1 MRQLPILLITV
12 ALGVSGQACG
22 SSERA
27 HGGPEATANATTPP
41 EGVTSAS
48 AERQIITLTGCL
60 KRDVQPGTYALM
72 SVATAGVLDD
82 SSASQ
87 QQQRRADRQG
97 QSGQAQGGGAATA
110 TDTSTPASTA
120 TLASGSSYRL
130 IADDPSQKQEM
141 AKHENTRVVVRG
153 RLAAEGPVGTTGNAG
168 GAAAT
173 GAQGGTTAGG
183 TVTDS
188 SATNA
193 TVAGS
198 APSLRGLHVES
209 VKKVGESCSAQ

>member
-1 MRQLPILLITV
+1 VRQLPILLITV
-12 ALGVSGQACG
+12 ALGAGAQACSRG
-22 SSERA
+22 ERS

-41 EGVTSAS
+41 QGVTSAS

-82 SSASQ
+82 DSAA
-87 QQQRRADRQG
+87 QQRRQDTQG
-97 QSGQAQGGGAATA
+97 QRGQVPEGQAATG
-110 TDTSTPASTA
+110 TDTSTAGSAA
-120 TLASGSSYRL
+120 TLAAGSSYRL
-130 IADDPSQKQEM
+130 VADDAEHREEM
-141 AKHENTRVVVRG
+141 AKHENKRVVVRG

-168 GAAAT
+168 GAAGT
-173 GAQGGTTAGG
+173 GTQGGAGG

-188 SATNA
+188 SPTNA

-198 APSLRGLHVES
+198 APPLRGLHVES
-209 VKKVGESCSAQ
+209 VKKVGESCSAE

>member
-1 MRQLPILLITV
+1 VKQLPILVITV
-12 ALGVSGQACG
+12 ALAVGGQACG

-87 QQQRRADRQG
+87 QQRREDKQR
-97 QSGQAQGGGAATA
+97 QSGQAQGGAATA

-120 TLASGSSYRL
+120 TLSSGSSYRL
-130 IADDPSQKQEM
+130 IADDPNQKQEM

-153 RLAAEGPVGTTGNAG
+153 RLAAEGPVGTTGSAG

-173 GAQGGTTAGG
+173 GAQGGATAGG

>member
-1 MRQLPILLITV
+1 VRQLPILLITV
-12 ALGVSGQACG
+12 ALGAGAQACSRG
-22 SSERA
+22 ERS

-82 SSASQ
+82 DSAP
-87 QQQRRADRQG
+87 QQQRRQDTQG
-97 QSGQAQGGGAATA
+97 QRGQVQEGQAATG
-110 TDTSTPASTA
+110 TDTSTAGSAA
-120 TLASGSSYRL
+120 TLAAGSSYRL
-130 IADDPSQKQEM
+130 IADDAEHREEM
-141 AKHENTRVVVRG
+141 AKHENKRVVVRG

-168 GAAAT
+168 GAAGT
-173 GAQGGTTAGG
+173 GTKGGATAGG

-188 SATNA
+188 SPTNA

-198 APSLRGLHVES
+198 APPLRGFHVES
-209 VKKVGESCSAQ
+209 VKKVGESCSAE